1 MNNFYA
7 PAPKELVSD
16 DIKDSLDTEQDYQ
29 TRYQESCITALL
41 LATNETT
48 SMFGILLGIELSL
61 CIKIDLKVAIADAFE
76 FIKSINDDNVDRIKA
91 IALNHDDD
99 ITKMNG
105 PFNIVNTKIIEIDA
119 NNKTCVL
126 AIDLIK
132 NSLEQK

>member
-29 TRYQESCITALL
+29 KRYQDSCITALL

-61 CIKIDLKVAIADAFE
+61 CIKIDIKVAIADAFE

-91 IALNHDDD
+91 IALNHDDN
-99 ITKMNG
+99 ITKMSG

-119 NNKTCVL
+119 NSKTCVL